1 MKLSEIFKNI
11 NNDNNYLVVSTNLK
25 KEIIRAKSEF
35 EINNKYLLDFKVITD
50 NELIDLLSFKVNI
63 EAYLYNLEYN
73 RLEMSLT
80 KEIFNF
86 SRYNLNTKNN
96 ELFTFINNN
105 KKFLEYNELFIDNS
119 SNYNFFQ
126 QL

>member
-50 NELIDLLSFKVNI
+50 KKATFVFLQFCNKSIN
-63 EAYLYNLEYN
+63 
-73 RLEMSLT
+73 SL
-80 KEIFNF
+80 N
-86 SRYNLNTKNN
+86 
-96 ELFTFINNN
+96 
-105 KKFLEYNELFIDNS
+105 
-119 SNYNFFQ
+119 
-126 QL
+126 